1 MPQVVELINE
11 AMVEAMPQEN
21 QTNSKS
27 TKN

>member
-11 AMVEAMPQEN
+11 AMVEAMPQET
-21 QTNSKS
+21 QTDNKS